1 MERLIESVVFQDT
14 TEPTAGTQEAI
25 ATLSDG
31 EERFLFAW
39 FADDV
44 TIVEEE
50 LINLTVEE
58 ARQLKQLKD
67 TAYLR
72 AA

>member
-1 MERLIESVVFQDT
+1 MERLIESVIFQDT
-14 TEPTAGTQEAI
+14 SEPTAGTKEAI
-25 ATLSDG
+25 GTMSNG

-44 TIVEEE
+44 IIVEEE
-50 LINLTVEE
+50 LINLTVDE